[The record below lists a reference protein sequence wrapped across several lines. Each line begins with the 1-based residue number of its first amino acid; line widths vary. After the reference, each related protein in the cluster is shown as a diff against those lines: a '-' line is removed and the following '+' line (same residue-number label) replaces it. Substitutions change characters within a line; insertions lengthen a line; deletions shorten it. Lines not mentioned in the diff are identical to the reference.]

1 MSKWEDLEKELLSD
15 PATKREF
22 DRLVPRFAVISE
34 FIKARIKNKL
44 TQAEVAKRVGTRQSA
59 IARLESGNINPSL
72 EFLQKIAQV
81 MGYKLKIYL
90 LKI

>member
-15 PATKREF
+15 PKVKKEY
-22 DRLVPRFAVISE
+22 DRLAPRYAIISE
-34 FIKARIKNKL
+34 VIAVRLKRGL
-44 TQAEVAKRVGTRQSA
+44 TQKDVAEKLGTKQSA

-81 MGYKLKIYL
+81 MGHKLSIHLSK
-90 LKI
+90 